1 MEEKVVIR
9 LRRPDLKNLLNRNE
23 TILVTNNA
31 DLGVSAHL
39 SDKGD
44 KIVITL
50 DATWIGEVMQIEVP
64 KELIE
69 FEELGD

>member
-9 LRRPDLKNLLNRNE
+9 LRRSDLKNLLNRNE

-39 SDKGD
+39 SDEND

-50 DATWIGEVMQIEVP
+50 DATWVGDVMRIEVP
-64 KELIE
+64 KEMLR
-69 FEELGD
+69 FEELEV